1 MYLCPYLSHNIQH
14 NTCRFGKIFNHY
26 FRHLNKKKIINDP
39 VYGFVTIPSGF
50 IYDLIQH
57 PYLQRLRYIKQV
69 SMTHLVYPG
78 ALHTRFQHVVGAMH
92 LMSLAIETLRGKDVE
107 ISEAEEEA
115 ALAAILLHDVGH
127 GPFSHSLEHTLV
139 EGVSHELISA
149 LLMDK
154 LNTEFNG
161 RLNLAITIFNDQY
174 HRKFLHQLVSSQLD
188 TDRMDYLNRDSF
200 FTGVSEGVISFDRI
214 IKMLNVKDDELVVE
228 AKGIYSVEKF
238 LIARRLMY
246 WQVYLHK
253 TVITAE
259 QMMIKALTRAK
270 ELSNGGVKL
279 FATPALDH
287 FLNNK
292 IDKET
297 FLSYE
302 SHLAWFTR
310 LDDTDILSAIKIWAD
325 HDDLILSTLCSKLIR
340 RELFRTELSNTPFSA
355 DYVLELKERIMDRF
369 KIDEEDLD
377 YFLYQQ
383 VIGNNAYDSSVSKIC
398 VLFKDGQLKDIAE
411 ASDLSNI
418 ESLSRRVEKYAI
430 TYPKEVGFIPT
441 DQRIIINI

>member
-1 MYLCPYLSHNIQH
+1 M
-14 NTCRFGKIFNHY
+14 
-26 FRHLNKKKIINDP
+26 NKKKIINDP

-92 LMSLAIETLRGKDVE
+92 LMSLAIETLRGKDVL
-107 ISEAEEEA
+107 ISEKEEEA

-154 LNTEFNG
+154 LNEEFSG
-161 RLNLAITIFNDQY
+161 RLDLAITIFNDQY

-259 QMMIKALTRAK
+259 QMLIKALARAK
-270 ELSNGGVKL
+270 ELSNKGVKL

-297 FLSYE
+297 FLSNE
-302 SHLAWFTR
+302 SHLEWFTR

-325 HDDLILSTLCSKLIR
+325 HDDQILSMLCSKLVR
-340 RELFRTELSNTPFSA
+340 RELFRTELSNTPFSEE
-355 DYVLELKERIMDRF
+355 YVSELKGRLKERFDVN
-369 KIDEEDLD
+369 EGDLD
-377 YFLYQQ
+377 YLLYQQ
-383 VIGNNAYDSSVSKIC
+383 VIGNNAYDSSETKIC
-398 VLFKDGQLKDIAE
+398 VMMKDGQLLDIAE

-430 TYPKEVGFIPT
+430 TYPKEIGRVSS
-441 DQRIIINI
+441 DQQMIINI